1 MTNRSLL
8 IPRRV
13 EVSGIWT
20 CLQVTPSSRT
30 RGARWAPRGPLE
42 RPRGVHMGLQ
52 AAPKVRAIGA
62 AVGTAGIHSV
72 ASELRVSQPL
82 GLLGAG

>member
-1 MTNRSLL
+1 
-8 IPRRV
+8 
-13 EVSGIWT
+13 
-20 CLQVTPSSRT
+20 
-30 RGARWAPRGPLE
+30 
-42 RPRGVHMGLQ
+42 MGLQ